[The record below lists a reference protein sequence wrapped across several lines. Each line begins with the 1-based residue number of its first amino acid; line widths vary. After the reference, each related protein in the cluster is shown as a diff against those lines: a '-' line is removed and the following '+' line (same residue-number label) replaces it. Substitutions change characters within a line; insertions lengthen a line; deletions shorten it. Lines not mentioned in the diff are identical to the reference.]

1 MKRTGSCSPPALTL
15 AAGMALTAA
24 LVCGRVQAADAATAE
39 RFEGL
44 AYERGT
50 KHLIYKEV
58 HLRYSEGAV
67 ARHLVLYQC
76 PGGEVFAR
84 KELRETY
91 GPMQPD
97 FDFEDGR
104 DGYREGVHSVNG
116 SRQVYFQENRS
127 APLRAQPLPSTMP
140 AVIDAGFDAY
150 VRANWK
156 ALSAGAA
163 LTVPFLVPDRLE
175 FLDFRVSGAREG
187 VAGSEPA
194 RWLRVG
200 LGNWFGFLLPG
211 IQLAYDREGT
221 RLLQFEGLGTIR
233 DTAGHNQDV
242 RIVFPRG
249 ALTRTAAEEVT
260 QARTLPLAS
269 TCAADQHKTAAR

>member
-156 ALSAGAA
+156 HCLLGPRSRCRSWCPIDSSFWTFESPAH
-163 LTVPFLVPDRLE
+163 V
-175 FLDFRVSGAREG
+175 RVSPDPSRRAGCGWVWETGSAFSYPGSSLPTIARER
-187 VAGSEPA
+187 VFCSSRGSAPSA
-194 RWLRVG
+194 I
-200 LGNWFGFLLPG
+200 PP
-211 IQLAYDREGT
+211 
-221 RLLQFEGLGTIR
+221 GTIR
-233 DTAGHNQDV
+233 MCGSSFRAGLS
-242 RIVFPRG
+242 PG
-249 ALTRTAAEEVT
+249 L
-260 QARTLPLAS
+260 LPKRS
-269 TCAADQHKTAAR
+269 RRHGRCR